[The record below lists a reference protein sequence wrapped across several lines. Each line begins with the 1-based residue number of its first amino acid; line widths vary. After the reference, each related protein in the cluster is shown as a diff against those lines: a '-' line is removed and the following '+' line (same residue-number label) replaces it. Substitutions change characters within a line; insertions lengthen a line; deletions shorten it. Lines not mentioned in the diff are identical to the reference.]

1 MKHCKKIAAILST
14 VIFLTSVIPQTAH
27 AMTLSDYLNKEQEPN
42 EAIEYDLDLDQVD
55 YTEVSRE
62 YEEKGY
68 QRTGDSI
75 RLTVEDATNV
85 TPSSYQDVEN
95 VILSQQENGDI
106 KFTFTCE
113 TSGLY
118 ALRVR
123 YCAMNEIITPIVRS
137 IAIDDEVPF
146 AESGFV
152 TLYRLWED
160 DGEPTVNLIGN
171 EVAPGV
177 KQVFEYQTVSVY
189 DEEGMFD
196 MPLEWYLEAG
206 QHELTLSYVENAA
219 AFEYLEFYSLEELP
233 NYEEVKQEYEK
244 QGYQKA
250 SKPIYVEAEEQ
261 IVSKNQSIIRLL
273 PNSDPTVSKT
283 EAGKLF
289 CNTVGG
295 GLWGDANASITWKF
309 EVKESGLYQISY
321 HLIQNFNTGLPS
333 YRRIEFDGKVPFEE
347 LNSYKFEYALKWRT
361 EVLQNEDGE
370 PYYLYLEKGQHTMT
384 MTATLGEMSQVVN
397 ILNENSTVLSDMILK
412 ITMLTGQNPDPN
424 YDYRLDERIP
434 GLMDSLN
441 TLVKSMKQCTKILK
455 TCADGTPSQVGQIDN
470 CIEQVER
477 LIEDPFYIGV
487 NKNDLENV
495 LSTYSTVLSSLTNQ
509 SLTLDNIQFVPKK
522 SDIVTIKGG
531 FFARLWGT
539 LVNFVQS
546 FYKDYDAVGNAGV
559 SDTEVTETLDVWVA
573 RGEKW
578 GELLQEL
585 ADSDFTPKTGIG
597 INIHIVPSGQLNSG
611 SANALLLAISSG
623 TAPDVALGVGGASV
637 GEFAIR
643 DAVVDIS
650 QYEDYEEVIQRYN
663 TDLLKPYTYK
673 DAVFGLPETQDFKVL
688 MYRKDVLST
697 LNLRVPETWEDLYN
711 YVLPILYQN
720 NMEFYYPIDSDPFVF
735 QCGGQY
741 YNEDMTESALG
752 SEEAFNG
759 IKEMFELYTV
769 HGIPIA
775 ANFFNRFRTGEMP
788 MGIGTMATYMQVRS
802 AAPELKGR
810 WGIAL
815 IPGHERE
822 DGTINHSQG
831 NAVAEGCMI
840 LSQSKKQDEA
850 WEFMKWW
857 TSDEVQIRYGN
868 EIEAAQ
874 GETARWNSANKN
886 AFAAM
891 AWPSEDFKVI
901 QEALENVDHTEV
913 VLGGYF
919 SGRHVI
925 NAFNRTCVSGTMNVR
940 DSLEQAVKDIN
951 KELLRR
957 RESTGH

>member
-1 MKHCKKIAAILST
+1 MKHRKKLAAILST
-14 VIFLTSVIPQTAH
+14 IIFLTSVMPQTAN
-27 AMTLSDYLNKEQEPN
+27 AMTLSEYLNKEQESN

-55 YTEVSRE
+55 YAQRQSE

-75 RLTVEDATNV
+75 RLTAKEVTNA
-85 TPSSYQDVEN
+85 TPSAYQGVDN
-95 VILSQQENGDI
+95 VILSQQDNGDI
-106 KFTFTCE
+106 KFSFTCE
-113 TSGLY
+113 KSGLY

-137 IAIDDEVPF
+137 IAIDGEVPF
-146 AESGFV
+146 TESGFV
-152 TLYRLWED
+152 TLYRLWAD

-219 AFEYLEFYSLEELP
+219 AFEYLEFYSLEEFP
-233 NYEEVKQEYEK
+233 AYEEVKQEYEK
-244 QGYQKA
+244 QGYKKA

-273 PNSDPTVSKT
+273 QNSDPTVSKT
-283 EAGKLF
+283 KAGKLF

-295 GLWGDANASITWKF
+295 GLWGDANASITWNF
-309 EVKESGLYQISY
+309 EVKETGLYQISY

-347 LNSYKFEYALKWRT
+347 LNSYKFGYGLKWRT
-361 EVLQNEDGE
+361 EILQNEDGE

-441 TLVKSMKQCTKILK
+441 DLVASMNQCTKLLK
-455 TCADGTPSQVGQIDN
+455 TCADGTPSQVGQLDN

-487 NKNDLENV
+487 NKSDLENV
-495 LSTYSTVLSSLTNQ
+495 LSTYSTVLSSLTSQ
-509 SLTLDNIQFVPKK
+509 KLTLDNIQFVPKE

-531 FFARLWGT
+531 LFARLWGT

-546 FYKDYDAVGNAGV
+546 FYKDYDAVGNAGM

-650 QYEDYEEVIQRYN
+650 QYDDYEEVIQRYN

-815 IPGHERE
+815 IPGHEQE

-831 NAVAEGCMI
+831 NAVSEGCMI

-868 EIEAAQ
+868 EIEASQ

-901 QEALENVDHTEV
+901 EEALENVDHTEV

-919 SGRHVI
+919 SNRHVV